1 MNSPAIRHSLKH
13 WQIQPAVSWLSEV
26 IKEWQRHLIFHRLE
40 SDDKPIQKTPI
51 QILLIYYE
59 KFFLYLL
66 CIDNIFLLH

>member
-1 MNSPAIRHSLKH
+1 MNSLAIRHSKKH
-13 WQIQPAVSWLSEV
+13 RQSLSVVSWLSEA